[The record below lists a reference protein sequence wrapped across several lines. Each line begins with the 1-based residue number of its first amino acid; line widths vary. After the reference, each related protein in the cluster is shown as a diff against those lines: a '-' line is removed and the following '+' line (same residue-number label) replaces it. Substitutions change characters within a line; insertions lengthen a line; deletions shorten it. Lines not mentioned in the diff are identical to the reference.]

1 MAAGTGSAGREHLS
15 LATLVI
21 AALAAAGAAVL
32 VSQFSESGSAM
43 AAALTAVFIPLLRE
57 AFHRP
62 ARAISDVRSGR
73 RTGSSLAATAG
84 AGGAT
89 AGDDRRDDPETRR
102 TDLAWSGREGSAAS
116 PADPETRRLEADER
130 ANGPRPGLPGRDAE
144 EGEGEPSLF
153 GGEDVPVDMLEREG
167 GPPEGAPTGGAETR
181 RLDADGAPG
190 DAETRR
196 LDPEGPPAELETRGL
211 EGETVPLEADTRAPA
226 EGGGGRPGG
235 PVGGAGAR
243 ARPPARGPGSN
254 GAAAGRRPG
263 PTAAGARRV
272 LGGRRPRV
280 RIAVLTGLLAF
291 VIAAVVLT
299 VPELITGG
307 SIGGGEGR
315 TTLFSSGGGPGDSGS
330 DDAIEDGAIDGDG
343 GSSPDSGDGGGSSDP
358 VPGGGGASEDGGDAG
373 GGSGEG
379 GSSAPGDGSTPAPD
393 GSGAEKRG
401 GGGGPQQRGGG
412 GGSVPA
418 PKSAP
423 SVGGA
428 GAGAGAPSP

>member
-89 AGDDRRDDPETRR
+89 AGDDRRAEPETRR

-181 RLDADGAPG
+181 RLDADGAPA

-226 EGGGGRPGG
+226 EGGGGRAGG

-243 ARPPARGPGSN
+243 ARAPARGPGSN

-343 GSSPDSGDGGGSSDP
+343 GSSPDAGDGGGSSDP
-358 VPGGGGASEDGGDAG
+358 VPGGASEDGGDAG

-393 GSGAEKRG
+393 GSGAQK
-401 GGGGPQQRGGG
+401 RGGG

-418 PKSAP
+418 PQSAP
-423 SVGGA
+423 SGGGTGA
-428 GAGAGAPSP
+428 GTGAPSP